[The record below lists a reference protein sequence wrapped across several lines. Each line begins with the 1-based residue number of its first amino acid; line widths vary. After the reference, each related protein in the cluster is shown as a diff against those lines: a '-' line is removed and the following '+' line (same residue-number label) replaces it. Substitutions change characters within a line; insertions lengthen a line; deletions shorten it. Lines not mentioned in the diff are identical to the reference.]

1 MVVQLSNFLDDVI
14 LTFSGGNVAIAMNI
28 VVAGSVVEQVSIF

>member
-1 MVVQLSNFLDDVI
+1 MVQLSNLLDGVI
-14 LTFSGGNVAIAMNI
+14 LTFLGNLAIAMNI

>member
-14 LTFSGGNVAIAMNI
+14 LTFSEGNVAIAMNI